1 MTSSLLAALILAA
14 HPAVEAETITGEI
27 HQGQLTEIRSDQVT
41 IEADGG
47 PVVLATKHLVD
58 LVPVEAP
65 PGPAAEP
72 GVWVDLV
79 DGSTVLGGSFTT
91 AGDRARVL
99 SLEGLPIELP
109 LRAVLAVRLQAS
121 TPETGQQWSKL
132 RDTPTDRDLLV
143 VRRAEALDFH
153 RGAIREVTDDAV
165 QFELEGEVLP
175 VKRNKVH
182 GMIYYRARSDDLPEP
197 LCRIT
202 VADGS
207 VWLARVIGLDGDD
220 LTWTSLSG
228 AEVRQPLAMV
238 ARLDFSQGKIVY
250 LSDLKPESVE
260 WMPYFGQQKNLESL
274 TRFFA
279 PRGDRSLLAGPLQL
293 DGKTYRKGL
302 ALHSRTTIVYRLPD
316 RFGHLLA
323 VAGIDDR
330 VRPRG
335 NVRLVIRGDDAVL
348 FETTIDGT
356 QPPQPL
362 EVDLDGV
369 RRLTILVDY
378 GEDMDI
384 ADHLDLCD
392 LRVVK

>member
-1 MTSSLLAALILAA
+1 MISSLLAALILAA
-14 HPAVEAETITGEI
+14 HPAVEVETITGEI
-27 HQGQLTEIRSDQVT
+27 HRGQLAEIRSDQVT

-47 PVVLATKHLVD
+47 AVVLATKHLVD
-58 LVPVEAP
+58 LVPGEAP

-72 GVWVDLV
+72 GVWIDLV
-79 DGSTVLGGSFTT
+79 DGSTVLGGSFAT
-91 AGDRARVL
+91 AEDRARVL

-153 RGAIREVTDDAV
+153 RGVIREVTDDAV

-182 GMIYYRARSDDLPEP
+182 GMIFYRARSDDLPEP

-207 VWLARVIGLDGDD
+207 VWLARAISLDGDE
-220 LTWTSLSG
+220 LTWTSLAG
-228 AEVRQPLAMV
+228 VETRQPVAMIT
-238 ARLDFSQGKIVY
+238 RLDFSQGKIVY

-260 WMPYFGQQKNLESL
+260 WLPYFGQQKNLESL

-293 DGKTYRKGL
+293 DGKTYHKGL

-335 NVRLVIRGDDAVL
+335 NVRLVIRGDDGVL

-356 QPPQPL
+356 QPPQSL